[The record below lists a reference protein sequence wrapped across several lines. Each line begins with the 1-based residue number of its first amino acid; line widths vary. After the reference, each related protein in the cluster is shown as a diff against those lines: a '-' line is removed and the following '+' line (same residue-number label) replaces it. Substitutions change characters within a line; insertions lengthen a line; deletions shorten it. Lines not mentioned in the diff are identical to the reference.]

1 MPSNIVPHIAGQVP
15 EHLVGDAPIFVAF
28 LEAYYAYDTA
38 RRGSTG
44 SVQNLLEE
52 RDIDRTDSDLIDKFY
67 MEYAPYLPKT
77 TVFDRRSLIKL
88 MGEIYEAKGTAKG
101 FKLLFRAL
109 YGEEIS
115 ISEPAEQILR
125 SSAGNWSQRSFFTIV
140 TAHGSASQLLDT
152 ELRVTNTEGIFY
164 LKPDQIEQIEVN
176 THRVYYRGVTKVILD
191 VGQVL
196 ELNEGDT
203 ITYRGTVI
211 ETPNLIRITDGGAA
225 FRVGRIFEFPG
236 TTKPTLFKIIGV
248 DAAGAITSVEIVSTG
263 YTHTEAQSIQ
273 ISPYRSAPQS
283 TGNSITRVETAPG
296 VWTTDIGID
305 DVMYGLQDT
314 VNGVSIGLHPGSYF
328 LEDYVQDSYEG
339 QVLFV
344 KSYGEVGPTTQP
356 SLEESED
363 ITLQEYLD
371 SRATLILTG
380 GPIAKTRGRYI
391 DNAGQLSD
399 QSIRLQD
406 NRYYQLF
413 SYVISSNLDV
423 SKYRE
428 SALKMLHP
436 AGLRWFAAIEK
447 SADLGV
453 RDRISVDSQYTF
465 RVDVVDVVNADE
477 SVGVVK

>member
-15 EHLVGDAPIFVAF
+15 EHLIGDAPIFVAF

-38 RRGSTG
+38 RRGSSG
-44 SVQNLLEE
+44 AVQNLIEE
-52 RDIDRTDSDLIDKFY
+52 RDIDRTDVDLIDKFY

-88 MGEIYEAKGTAKG
+88 LSEIYEAKGTAKA

-115 ISEPAEQILR
+115 ITEPAEQILR
-125 SSAGNWSQRSFFTIV
+125 SSAGNWVQRSFFTIV

-164 LKPDQIEQIEVN
+164 LNPDQIEQIDVN
-176 THRVYYRGVTKVILD
+176 THRIYYRGVTKVILE
-191 VGQVL
+191 VGQII
-196 ELNEGDT
+196 ELTEGDT

-236 TTKPTLFKIIGV
+236 ITKPTLFKILGV

-283 TGNSITRVETAPG
+283 SANSVTRIETAPG
-296 VWTTDIGID
+296 IWRIEMNISDTL
-305 DVMYGLQDT
+305 YGVQDT
-314 VNGVSIGLHPGSYF
+314 VDGVSIGLHPGSYF
-328 LEDYVQDSYEG
+328 LQDYVQDSYEG
-339 QVLFV
+339 QVRFV
-344 KSYGEVGPTTQP
+344 KTYGETGSTTQP
-356 SLEESED
+356 SLEEPED

-371 SRATLILTG
+371 SRATLILNG

-413 SYVISSNLDV
+413 SYVISSGLDV

-428 SALKMLHP
+428 SALRMLHP

-447 SADLGV
+447 SADLSV
-453 RDRISVDSQYTF
+453 VDRISVDSQYVF
-465 RVDVVDVVNADE
+465 RVDVVDNVLVTE
-477 SVGVVK
+477 SINVVK